1 MVHHEVVEY
10 IRQTRS
16 QGFDDAQIRSASL
29 RRVGCLTTWT
39 RRLVVAGKLPH
50 LGAAME
56 NFSAKPVAQKLGD
69 SRAPQ
74 SGAGAPDAFTDS
86 VGSTLILPTKTI
98 RRESYRYSNK
108 LTLANLVACTVL
120 YLLVTIVFWSQ
131 SVEKSVLQSL
141 ALSASVLVYAIIA
154 YGITAKLGR
163 NPSLRRQA
171 YLTSFLSVPFAFLI
185 PALMTYSFLTPLALL
200 LGAYY
205 VWLNFIAVRA
215 NGWVN
220 PLNATIASITAFALV
235 AAGNFGLFL
244 AKFY

>member
-1 MVHHEVVEY
+1 M
-10 IRQTRS
+10 
-16 QGFDDAQIRSASL
+16 
-29 RRVGCLTTWT
+29 
-39 RRLVVAGKLPH
+39 
-50 LGAAME
+50 
-56 NFSAKPVAQKLGD
+56 
-69 SRAPQ
+69 
-74 SGAGAPDAFTDS
+74 
-86 VGSTLILPTKTI
+86 
-98 RRESYRYSNK
+98 
-108 LTLANLVACTVL
+108 
-120 YLLVTIVFWSQ
+120 TIVFWSQ

-220 PLNATIASITAFALV
+220 PLNATIASITAFALF